1 MWEYHC
7 SGRGTA
13 PEEPADVIRLSA
25 MMGFSSSRP
34 VEFRNP
40 FKTPLIANF
49 FLTGKD
55 TTVPQ
60 DAPEGTVAPFR
71 LALSQ
76 ISHVMLEPFEK
87 LELPVV
93 FVPLRMAE
101 HKCVLQVHATQHGI
115 KWSYPFVGTAEA
127 ASAINLGRLQCKA
140 RESLMEHLDL
150 NLDGAL
156 DLGERERLD
165 LEVVTP
171 QEHADMLSKSLT
183 IERDPA
189 MPRPKAGVCRVRVV
203 FEPLKAVRCQVQVLI
218 TRPSGGRWR

>member
-1 MWEYHC
+1 
-7 SGRGTA
+7 
-13 PEEPADVIRLSA
+13 
-25 MMGFSSSRP
+25 

-40 FKTPLIANF
+40 FKTPLLANF
-49 FLTGKD
+49 VLVGD
-55 TTVPQ
+55 VTVPE

-76 ISHVMLEPFEK
+76 INNVMLEPFEE

-93 FVPLRMAE
+93 FVPLKMAE
-101 HKCVLQVHATQHGI
+101 HKCELQVHATQHGF

-127 ASAINLGRLQCKA
+127 ANAINLGRLQCKA
-140 RESLMEHLDL
+140 RESLHEHLDL
-150 NLDGAL
+150 KLDGAF

-171 QEHADMLSKSLT
+171 EENADMLSKSLT
-183 IERDPA
+183 IERDPI
-189 MPRPKAGVCRVRVV
+189 MPRPEAGTCRVRVV
-203 FEPLKAVRCQVQVLI
+203 FEPLKAVRCKIQLLI